1 MGDQKAN
8 GDAMLRVAVWCQLL
22 FVLLCVAYS
31 TYALFQGDF
40 EQAFLPYPILIL
52 YYLVFFARK
61 KRLPEE
67 FSKDHH
73 EE

>member
-1 MGDQKAN
+1 
-8 GDAMLRVAVWCQLL
+8 MLRVAVWCQLL

-31 TYALFQGDF
+31 TYALFRGDF

-61 KRLPEE
+61 KRLPEAL
-67 FSKDHH
+67 SKDHD